1 MRKMLAIAGL
11 SLALALSSQSLAPKL
26 SGLRSTRLS
35 EKPPTFRATCIVTEF
50 PGATSK

>member
-11 SLALALSSQSLAPKL
+11 SLALALSSQSLPAEIEWTKVDTAL
-26 SGLRSTRLS
+26 
-35 EKPPTFRATCIVTEF
+35 EKAPTFRATCIVTEF